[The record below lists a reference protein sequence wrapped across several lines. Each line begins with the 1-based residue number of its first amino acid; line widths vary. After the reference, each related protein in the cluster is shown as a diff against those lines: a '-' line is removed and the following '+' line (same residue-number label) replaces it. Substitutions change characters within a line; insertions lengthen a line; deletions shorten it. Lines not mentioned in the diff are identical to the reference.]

1 MLRSEKAIKVAAIN
15 QNLSRTS
22 FSNFGDKVTV
32 YAPGEKINSI
42 VPGNQEKILDG
53 TSMASPIV
61 AGSIALMKSI
71 NKNITLDKIKEL
83 LKSTGEQVRGETSG
97 TKYIKI
103 NKLIKAV

>member
-1 MLRSEKAIKVAAIN
+1 
-15 QNLSRTS
+15 
-22 FSNFGDKVTV
+22 
-32 YAPGEKINSI
+32 
-42 VPGNQEKILDG
+42 
-53 TSMASPIV
+53 MASPIV